1 MCNELKHSLIQE
13 NIILTL
19 QSPFPLNKRKIQQ
32 DFKFKLF
39 ESFLIYI
46 DGCKVCTC
54 CNITTSQVSLSISCI
69 PTRTRN
75 PPICP
80 ANYLFFLF
88 LWTTLHFW
96 KFLWGEP
103 YDILVDW
110 HYMFVYSSWKL
121 CLSSCIV
128 LSWVQFFVLG
138 FTYEASFS
146 FPGKHSIEW
155 IVLLINLVLDIP
167 TDHIFICRGLTTC
180 MCV

>member
-1 MCNELKHSLIQE
+1 MQWAKTQPHIREYWTS
-13 NIILTL
+13 
-19 QSPFPLNKRKIQQ
+19 SAVPFSIKQK
-32 DFKFKLF
+32 K
-39 ESFLIYI
+39 
-46 DGCKVCTC
+46 DGWKVCTY
-54 CNITTSQVSLSISCI
+54 CNIHNFLSLFVHLLYSHLYTQ
-69 PTRTRN
+69 PT
-75 PPICP
+75 ICP

-138 FTYEASFS
+138 FTYDASFS

-155 IVLLINLVLDIP
+155 IVLPINLVLDIP